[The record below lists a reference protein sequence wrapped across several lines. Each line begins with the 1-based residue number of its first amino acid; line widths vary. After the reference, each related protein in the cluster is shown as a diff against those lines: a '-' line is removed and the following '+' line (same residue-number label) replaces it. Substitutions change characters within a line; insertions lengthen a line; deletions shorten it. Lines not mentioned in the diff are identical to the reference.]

1 MHGSTIEIILS
12 SRKSFDQLD
21 QLASELLTSVVNTRD
36 IYRTVEIRLAGLE
49 REGLVH
55 AKGYWRSNKYFC
67 LYSRSQKGKR
77 MLRYVGSN
85 PEKIR
90 AAQAAMHRAIEYD
103 ELVNHVDRLEGL
115 VEQCNR
121 SLANVISTLRAVVA
135 PKI

>member
-1 MHGSTIEIILS
+1 
-12 SRKSFDQLD
+12 
-21 QLASELLTSVVNTRD
+21 
-36 IYRTVEIRLAGLE
+36 
-49 REGLVH
+49 
-55 AKGYWRSNKYFC
+55 
-67 LYSRSQKGKR
+67 